1 MDDTGEVMG
10 ETNFVISEAFY
21 YRIGKSVLFVDRKKM
36 QKIFWKHMFR
46 KMTDSIFTILR
57 KNLATSSKT
66 LEKIHTKARK
76 EYEKNIII
84 QKHL

>member
-1 MDDTGEVMG
+1 
-10 ETNFVISEAFY
+10 
-21 YRIGKSVLFVDRKKM
+21 
-36 QKIFWKHMFR
+36 MFR

-66 LEKIHTKARK
+66 LEKIYTKARK